1 MCLALPA
8 RVIALHEDHQATVD
22 LGGVRRKVNVML
34 VDELQLDDYV
44 LLHVGFAI
52 AKLDPKEAQRTLE
65 LLAEATRL
73 PAGLP
78 DA

>member
-8 RVIALHEDHQATVD
+8 RVIAVDDEAHATVD

-34 VDELQLDDYV
+34 VEKVRPDDYV

-52 AKLDPKEAQRTLE
+52 AKLDQQAAEQTLR
-65 LLAEATRL
+65 LLDQAASTPHEPR
-73 PAGLP
+73 
-78 DA
+78 